1 MTVLDNPS
9 VDGDSMPLSRSGLDP
24 ETGNERGAA
33 QEPKVRRRRFRLGR
47 RRRRR
52 RAVAD
57 RWVARAQR
65 RRWWRLAGVVLVV
78 ALIGGA
84 VWAAWFSSLLAV
96 HQVSVVGLTDE
107 GELVGGQ
114 EVRSAASIPVG
125 MPIARLDTASAQARV
140 LELPWVASVEVRRAW
155 PQDVVIAVT
164 ERSAVAVV
172 KQGEDRRGVD
182 AEGNIF
188 DPPGGL
194 WLTDPIIRGD
204 DSAIAEAVKVASS
217 LPADLEKRVRVIQA
231 VSIDDIRL
239 KLGNKSIVRWG
250 NSQEAE
256 FKAEVLRS
264 LLPRRAQSYDVSA
277 PSLPATFGEK
287 GPGK

>member
-1 MTVLDNPS
+1 MTVIDDPS
-9 VDGDSMPLSRSGLDP
+9 LGGDSGPASTSGPDA
-24 ETGNERGAA
+24 EIGNERATGP
-33 QEPKVRRRRFRLGR
+33 EKKVRRRRFRLTR

-65 RRWWRLAGVVLVV
+65 RRWWRLTAVVLVM

-96 HQVSVVGLTDE
+96 HQVSVVGLSDE

-114 EVRSAASIPVG
+114 EVRSAASIPAG

-164 ERSAVAVV
+164 ERSPVAVV
-172 KQGEDRRGVD
+172 MQGEERRGVD

-204 DSAIAEAVKVASS
+204 ESAIAEAVKVASS

-231 VSIDDIRL
+231 VSVDDIRL
-239 KLGNKSIVRWG
+239 ELGNKSIVRWG
-250 NSQEAE
+250 NAQEAE

-264 LLPRRAQSYDVSA
+264 LLPRRAQAYDVSA

-287 GPGK
+287 GPKK

>member
-1 MTVLDNPS
+1 MTVIDNPS
-9 VDGDSMPLSRSGLDP
+9 LDGDSMPFSTSGPDP
-24 ETGNERGAA
+24 ETSNERATGPE
-33 QEPKVRRRRFRLGR
+33 QKVRRRRFRLTR
-47 RRRRR
+47 RRLRR

-65 RRWWRLAGVVLVV
+65 RRWWRLAIVVLVV

-84 VWAAWFSSLLAV
+84 VWAAWFSSLFAV
-96 HQVSVVGLTDE
+96 HQVSVVGLSDE

-114 EVRSAASIPVG
+114 EVRSAASIPAG

-164 ERSAVAVV
+164 ERSPVAVV
-172 KQGEDRRGVD
+172 MQGEERRGVD

-204 DSAIAEAVKVASS
+204 ESAIAEAVKVASS
-217 LPADLEKRVRVIQA
+217 LPADLEKRVRAIQA
-231 VSIDDIRL
+231 VSVDDIRL
-239 KLGNKSIVRWG
+239 ELGNKSIVRWG
-250 NSQEAE
+250 NAQEAE

-264 LLPRRAQSYDVSA
+264 LLPRRAQAYDVSA

-287 GPGK
+287 GPKK

>member
-1 MTVLDNPS
+1 MTVIDNPRLERNS
-9 VDGDSMPLSRSGLDP
+9 VPVSMSGPDP
-24 ETGNERGAA
+24 ETSNERAA
-33 QEPKVRRRRFRLGR
+33 GPKRKVRRRRFRFTR

-65 RRWWRLAGVVLVV
+65 RRWWRLASLVLVV

-96 HQVSVVGLTDE
+96 HQVSVIGLNDE

-114 EVRSAASIPVG
+114 EVRSAASIPAGTPIVG
-125 MPIARLDTASAQARV
+125 LDTASAQTRV

-164 ERSAVAVV
+164 ERSPVAVV
-172 KQGEDRRGVD
+172 MQGEDRRGVD

-194 WLTDPIIRGD
+194 WLTGPIIRGD
-204 DSAIAEAVKVASS
+204 EGAIAEAVKVASS

-231 VSIDDIRL
+231 VSVDDIRL
-239 KLGNKSIVRWG
+239 ELRNKSIVRWG
-250 NSQEAE
+250 NSQETE
-256 FKAEVLRS
+256 FKAEVLRL
-264 LLPRRAQSYDVSA
+264 LLPRRAQAYDVSA

-287 GPGK
+287 GPKK

>member
-1 MTVLDNPS
+1 MPNNLWESQQQLFGSRPSRRHDGS
-9 VDGDSMPLSRSGLDP
+9 VDAARAPGIDRSG
-24 ETGNERGAA
+24 A
-33 QEPKVRRRRFRLGR
+33 
-47 RRRRR
+47 
-52 RAVAD
+52 
-57 RWVARAQR
+57 
-65 RRWWRLAGVVLVV
+65 
-78 ALIGGA
+78 
-84 VWAAWFSSLLAV
+84 
-96 HQVSVVGLTDE
+96 SVM
-107 GELVGGQ
+107 LVGGQ
-114 EVRSAASIPVG
+114 EVRSAASIPVD

-164 ERSAVAVV
+164 ERSPVAVV
-172 KQGEDRRGVD
+172 MQGQERRGVD
-182 AEGNIF
+182 AEGNLF

-231 VSIDDIRL
+231 VSVDDIRL
-239 KLGNKSIVRWG
+239 ELGNKSIVRWG

-264 LLPRRAQSYDVSA
+264 LLPRRAQSYDISA

-287 GPGK
+287 GPKK

>member
-9 VDGDSMPLSRSGLDP
+9 GDGDSMPVSRSGLDP

-33 QEPKVRRRRFRLGR
+33 QEPKVRRRRFRLTR

-52 RAVAD
+52 RRVAD

-65 RRWWRLAGVVLVV
+65 RRWWRLASLVLVV

-96 HQVSVVGLTDE
+96 HQVSVFGLSDE

-114 EVRSAASIPVG
+114 EVRSAASIPAG

-287 GPGK
+287 GPRK

>member
-1 MTVLDNPS
+1 MTVIDNPS
-9 VDGDSMPLSRSGLDP
+9 LGGDSVPASTSGPDA
-24 ETGNERGAA
+24 ETGNERATGP
-33 QEPKVRRRRFRLGR
+33 EKKVRRRRFRLTR

-65 RRWWRLAGVVLVV
+65 RRWLRLTAVVLVV

-96 HQVSVVGLTDE
+96 HQISVVGLSDE

-114 EVRSAASIPVG
+114 EVRSAASIPAG

-164 ERSAVAVV
+164 ERSPVAVV
-172 KQGEDRRGVD
+172 MQGEERRGVD

-231 VSIDDIRL
+231 VSVDDIRL
-239 KLGNKSIVRWG
+239 ELGNKSIVRWG

-264 LLPRRAQSYDVSA
+264 LLPRRAQAYDVSA

-287 GPGK
+287 GPKK

>member
-1 MTVLDNPS
+1 MTVIDNPS
-9 VDGDSMPLSRSGLDP
+9 LDGDSMPFSTSGPDP
-24 ETGNERGAA
+24 ETSNERATGPE
-33 QEPKVRRRRFRLGR
+33 QKVRRRRFRLTR

-57 RWVARAQR
+57 RWVAR
-65 RRWWRLAGVVLVV
+65 WWRLASVVLVV

-96 HQVSVVGLTDE
+96 HQVSVVGLSDE

-114 EVRSAASIPVG
+114 EVRSAASIPAG

-164 ERSAVAVV
+164 ERSPVAVV
-172 KQGEDRRGVD
+172 MQGEERRGVD

-204 DSAIAEAVKVASS
+204 ESAIAEAVKVASS

-231 VSIDDIRL
+231 VSVDDIRL
-239 KLGNKSIVRWG
+239 ELGNKSIVRWG

-264 LLPRRAQSYDVSA
+264 LLPRRAQAYDVSA

-287 GPGK
+287 GPKK

>member
-1 MTVLDNPS
+1 MRACGLSQMSQAQSKQVRKQKSIRKRAPTPTPQRGPLGSGVPS
-9 VDGDSMPLSRSGLDP
+9 FTHALSFTLSISISIALFPLSLAA
-24 ETGNERGAA
+24 GA
-33 QEPKVRRRRFRLGR
+33 GR
-47 RRRRR
+47 AGRCVSSELRRR

-125 MPIARLDTASAQARV
+125 MPIARLDTASAQAQV

-155 PQDVVIAVT
+155 PQDVVIVVT
-164 ERSAVAVV
+164 ERSPVAVV

-217 LPADLEKRVRVIQA
+217 LPADLEKRC
-231 VSIDDIRL
+231 
-239 KLGNKSIVRWG
+239 
-250 NSQEAE
+250 
-256 FKAEVLRS
+256 
-264 LLPRRAQSYDVSA
+264 LLYTSDAAD
-277 PSLPATFGEK
+277 E
-287 GPGK
+287 

>member
-1 MTVLDNPS
+1 
-9 VDGDSMPLSRSGLDP
+9 MPASTSGPDA
-24 ETGNERGAA
+24 ETGNERATGP
-33 QEPKVRRRRFRLGR
+33 EKKVRRRRFRLSR

-65 RRWWRLAGVVLVV
+65 RRWWRLAAVVLVV

-96 HQVSVVGLTDE
+96 HQVSVVGLSDE

-114 EVRSAASIPVG
+114 EVRSAASIPAG

-164 ERSAVAVV
+164 ERSPVAVV
-172 KQGEDRRGVD
+172 MQGEERRGVD

-204 DSAIAEAVKVASS
+204 ESAVAEAVKVASS
-217 LPADLEKRVRVIQA
+217 LPADLERRVRVIQA
-231 VSIDDIRL
+231 VSVDDIRL
-239 KLGNKSIVRWG
+239 ELGNKSIVRWG
-250 NSQEAE
+250 NAQEAE

-264 LLPRRAQSYDVSA
+264 LLPRRAQAYDVSA

-287 GPGK
+287 GPKK

>member
-1 MTVLDNPS
+1 MTVIDNPS
-9 VDGDSMPLSRSGLDP
+9 LGGDSVPASTSRPDA
-24 ETGNERGAA
+24 ETGNERATGP
-33 QEPKVRRRRFRLGR
+33 EKKVRRRRFRLTR

-65 RRWWRLAGVVLVV
+65 RRWLRLTAVVLVV

-96 HQVSVVGLTDE
+96 HQVSVVGLSDE

-114 EVRSAASIPVG
+114 EVRSAASIPAG

-164 ERSAVAVV
+164 ERTPVAVV
-172 KQGEDRRGVD
+172 KQGEERRGVD

-204 DSAIAEAVKVASS
+204 ESAIAEAVKVASS

-231 VSIDDIRL
+231 VSVDDIRL
-239 KLGNKSIVRWG
+239 ELGNKSIVRWG

-264 LLPRRAQSYDVSA
+264 LLPRRAQAYDVSA

-287 GPGK
+287 GPKK

>member
-9 VDGDSMPLSRSGLDP
+9 VDGDSMPVSRSGLDP

-96 HQVSVVGLTDE
+96 HQVSVIGLSDE

-114 EVRSAASIPVG
+114 EVRSAASIPAG

-277 PSLPATFGEK
+277 PSLPATFGEQ